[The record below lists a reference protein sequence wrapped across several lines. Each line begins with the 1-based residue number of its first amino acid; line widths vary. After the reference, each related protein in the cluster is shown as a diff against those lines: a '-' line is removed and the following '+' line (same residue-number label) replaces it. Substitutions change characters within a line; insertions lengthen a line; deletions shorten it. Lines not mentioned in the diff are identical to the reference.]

1 MSKFQYDLKLL
12 QYLNIADCRTTNLAN
27 ISKGTNITFKFET
40 NSYIIYVDIEFISQ
54 QILSRPHV
62 LCVPQGYSDPLQLAP
77 CGKILSAPF

>member
-54 QILSRPHV
+54 QISEPASCA
-62 LCVPQGYSDPLQLAP
+62 LCAP
-77 CGKILSAPF
+77 RLR